1 MWSYHIVPILCRC
14 QPSCGCPNKL
24 SKTGWTQATEIH
36 FLTFLEVRSS
46 KSLSLGQN
54 QGVPQPPP
62 HPLEASEDNLFLVP
76 FSFWW
81 LLALLGLWPHHS
93 SFCHGGHIAFSSS
106 GCIKSPCALLISVYI
121 WLHVEPTW
129 ISSHLRILNT
139 SAKLFYFL
147 SYKLTSTDFRN

>member
-1 MWSYHIVPILCRC
+1 MWSYHIVPILCSC

-54 QGVPQPPP
+54 QGVPQRP
-62 HPLEASEDNLFLVP
+62 HPLETSEDNLFLIP

-81 LLALLGLWPHHS
+81 LLASLGWS
-93 SFCHGGHIAFSSS
+93 SITPISAS
-106 GCIKSPCALLISVYI
+106 GITGLSLFHLCKISLCLFRIKTLVTTFRAHPDNPWSCP
-121 WLHVEPTW
+121 
-129 ISSHLRILNT
+129 HLRILKLIT
-139 SAKLFYFL
+139 SLRSL
-147 SYKLTSTDFRN
+147 P